1 MNETPIKF
9 VPRKG
14 DKVYSE
20 VKKMI
25 DEMNITIPII
35 WVNKSIYLVGNKT
48 ISLEKKG
55 EYVIA
60 HIGGGYRRFEEYI

>member
-1 MNETPIKF
+1 MNEPPIKF

-14 DKVYSE
+14 EKVDHE

-55 EYVIA
+55 EFVIA
-60 HIGGGYRRFEEYI
+60 